1 MIREGEVL
9 IKSKPFVYVLKSKL
23 RTERCDFCLNSGK
36 LLRCSG
42 CQYVFYCNRDCQK
55 AAWFDH
61 KPECSNLRK
70 IYPKIVPD
78 SARLIGK
85 IIFKLKRGGG
95 QEREQYSKTGFRM
108 FKDLMSHYSDIKKDE
123 KRMDHFTSIYG
134 VLSDLFGTDNIPN
147 AAELMGIYGRVC
159 VNCFNILD
167 PEMMSIAAGI
177 YLGASII
184 DHSCEPNA
192 VAVFEGTTLYIRAL
206 KDFQEPVDWS
216 KVWISYIE
224 LLNDPVDRQEE
235 LQSTYYFLCQ
245 CTRCIDENETYLM
258 RSMMCPNL
266 QCRSPIYIKD
276 INMESEDIKK
286 SVLCSNCKLYVK
298 DECYREF
305 KEVSEFTK
313 MHLQSMKDVA
323 YIDVCKMCLNK
334 QEDLFHPLN
343 LLHVKTL
350 DLAFE
355 SSIELN
361 QWENARKYGTLVI
374 PGYKRYYGYHH
385 PLHGILLLKLGK
397 INLYL
402 ENIKEALE
410 HLEDAEKIIKIT
422 HGREHSLYRSELLPL
437 WHQAKSLVQN

>member
-147 AAELMGIYGRVC
+147 AAELMGIYGR
-159 VNCFNILD
+159 
-167 PEMMSIAAGI
+167 
-177 YLGASII
+177 
-184 DHSCEPNA
+184 
-192 VAVFEGTTLYIRAL
+192 
-206 KDFQEPVDWS
+206 
-216 KVWISYIE
+216 VWISYIE